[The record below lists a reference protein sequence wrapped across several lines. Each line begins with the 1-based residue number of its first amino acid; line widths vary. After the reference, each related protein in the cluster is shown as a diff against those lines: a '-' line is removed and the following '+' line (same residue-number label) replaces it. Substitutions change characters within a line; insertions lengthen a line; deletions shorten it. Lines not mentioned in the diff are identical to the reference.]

1 MRITHSGTHSLPNWV
16 FESFFRPMICGI
28 FQWKR
33 WKPSL
38 PTLNVIR
45 PNWYMAISTGCWNAI
60 RTSSGTPVWIRDQ
73 TKAVKTHSCVQWS
86 LPTRKPLP
94 PIWMAFSL
102 RKIYHSFI
110 HSCPCRTKRYCPAAC
125 MNPCASFRFP
135 IQRSETPSR
144 LHVKNRSRIVRT

>member
-1 MRITHSGTHSLPNWV
+1 MKITRSGIHFSRSLASELSYHLNPPMKSTISVSNP
-16 FESFFRPMICGI
+16 FRVSPYA
-28 FQWKR
+28 
-33 WKPSL
+33 
-38 PTLNVIR
+38 IR

-102 RKIYHSFI
+102 RKIYHSFRQNLHAI
-110 HSCPCRTKRYCPAAC
+110 FQTMYCQRIPFSCIVANQLCR
-125 MNPCASFRFP
+125 
-135 IQRSETPSR
+135 
-144 LHVKNRSRIVRT
+144 